1 MISSFAPSPALAPF
15 VERYVVYDFP
25 AAMRN
30 GAPAALTVF
39 PDTSSFACF
48 IWGDPLQAT
57 HKSHQ
62 THNTRSGICGFQTY
76 RVDMQG
82 AGNMGGV
89 SVRFTPWGASSFVPE
104 DVGALVDVR
113 VAFRDLF
120 PAGEIESVEDE
131 LSVLPDAQA
140 RARRVDTFL
149 LAHLQVRY
157 PDPVVRAAVGMLVQS
172 CGATPMRTLA
182 RHFEMSERSLERRF
196 LRAMGVGPKK
206 FARVVRLQGALA
218 GHGRTG
224 SWTDT
229 AAAMGYFDQSH
240 LIRDCQSMLGMSP
253 EVLVSTPLS
262 EAAQAFQTA
271 VPAPLRPARMYL

>member
-1 MISSFAPSPALAPF
+1 MWCTT
-15 VERYVVYDFP
+15 FP
-25 AAMRN
+25 L
-30 GAPAALTVF
+30 P
-39 PDTSSFACF
+39 C
-48 IWGDPLQAT
+48 AT
-57 HKSHQ
+57 G
-62 THNTRSGICGFQTY
+62 R
-76 RVDMQG
+76 
-82 AGNMGGV
+82 
-89 SVRFTPWGASSFVPE
+89 
-104 DVGALVDVR
+104 
-113 VAFRDLF
+113 
-120 PAGEIESVEDE
+120 
-131 LSVLPDAQA
+131 
-140 RARRVDTFL
+140 RRVDTFL
-149 LAHLQVRY
+149 LAHLQARY

-262 EAAQAFQTA
+262 EAAQAFQAA
-271 VPAPLRPARMYL
+271 VPAPLRPTRMYL